1 MTLAERQGSRPGA
14 APVGPEEPGA
24 EAPPSVLGTFW
35 QANLAGWLFLAL
47 FGIISR
53 AVFFGDLR
61 VAVFVTAIMDSIG
74 FGLTCLAHVLV
85 RRFLRWPVTAIRL
98 VPVAVG
104 FAVVGGLLQMQVAGV
119 LRQMIFTEGYF
130 GQAFGGPFI
139 AAIYYTSMFLGW
151 ALAYFWLSTDFEAR
165 AERVRRSEAQS
176 AAARAELQQL
186 RIQLDP
192 HFLFNAL
199 NTVTAEIPE
208 RPDVALEMTR
218 RIAAYMRYCLDHQE
232 RSVCWLADEL
242 DAVKSYL
249 RIQALR
255 YDERLVCTVE
265 SDADAGSFPVP
276 HLILQGLVENAVK
289 HGLKPSS
296 ETTLRIRVVALRQRD
311 HLSVIVTNSGRH
323 APADSARPGLGLANI
338 RRRLELH
345 FPGRHHLSVAQEG
358 DLVAARL
365 TVEGPI
371 CYA

>member
-1 MTLAERQGSRPGA
+1 MALVERQNGRPASA
-14 APVGPEEPGA
+14 AATPA
-24 EAPPSVLGTFW
+24 EHDGEASPIALATFW
-35 QANLAGWLFLAL
+35 QANLAGWLFVAL
-47 FGIISR
+47 FGVISR
-53 AVFFGDLR
+53 AVFYGDLR
-61 VAVFVTAIMDSIG
+61 VAVLVTAIMDSIG
-74 FGLTCLAHVLV
+74 YGLTCLAHVLI
-85 RRFLRWPVTAIRL
+85 RKYLRWPVTALRV
-98 VPVAVG
+98 VPIALA
-104 FAVVGGLLQMQVAGV
+104 FAVLGGLLQMLVVGL
-119 LRQMIFTEGYF
+119 LRQGLFTEGYF

-139 AAIYYTSMFLGW
+139 AAIYYTSVFLGW

-186 RIQLDP
+186 RVQLDP

-199 NTVTAEIPE
+199 NTVTAEIPD
-208 RPDVALEMTR
+208 RPQVALEMTR
-218 RIAAYMRYCLDHQE
+218 RIAAYMRYCLDNQG

-255 YDERLVCTVE
+255 YDERLVCSVE
-265 SDADAGSFPVP
+265 ADADAGSFPVP

-296 ETTLRIRVVALRQRD
+296 ETPLHIRVTALRQGDR
-311 HLSVIVTNSGRH
+311 LSVAVTNSGRH
-323 APADSARPGLGLANI
+323 APIDRERPGLGLANI

-365 TVEGPI
+365 TVQGPI